1 MIRLAAENDF
11 SAFSACSHPAV
22 TDGAVRIRSWHV
34 AYGTQTRFLSSFTDG
49 RGTFLSVMD
58 GFAVLADLTGEA
70 TDGAAVDEEWAA
82 FIAMHPD
89 IRRVRCAHAA
99 GERLAAAL
107 QAPVATGEVQRCDA
121 CPPSGRTDGLVPVR
135 TVRAEGVYRLLC
147 DVFPDGALPPFDAFY
162 VDLSHRL
169 RHGLCRI
176 AAVEDPP
183 GTPLA
188 CAMTV
193 AEAPDAV
200 VIGAVATAPQRRR
213 RGYASSCIRA
223 LLAEDARPA
232 LIAPNDDAAARLYRS
247 LGFSPCGGW
256 AELSFPGK

>member
-1 MIRLAAENDF
+1 MIRLAAEADF
-11 SAFSACSHPAV
+11 SACARPSA
-22 TDGAVRIRSWHV
+22 TDGAVRIRSWHA
-34 AYGTQTRFLSSFTDG
+34 AYGAQTRFLSSFTDG

-58 GFAVLADLTGEA
+58 GLAVFADLTGDA
-70 TDGAAVDEEWAA
+70 IGGAAVDEEWAA

-89 IRRVRCAHAA
+89 IRRVRCARAA
-99 GERLAAAL
+99 GERLAAA
-107 QAPVATGEVQRCDA
+107 QHVPVTAGDVLRCA
-121 CPPSGRTDGLVPVR
+121 VCPPAGQTDGPVPVR

-213 RGYASSCIRA
+213 RGYASACIRA

>member
-1 MIRLAAENDF
+1 MIRLAAETDF

-22 TDGAVRIRSWHV
+22 TDGAVRIRSWHA

-147 DVFPDGALPPFDAFY
+147 DAFPDGALPPFDAFY

-213 RGYASSCIRA
+213 RGYASACIRA

-247 LGFSPCGGW
+247 LGFSPYGGW

>member
-1 MIRLAAENDF
+1 MIRLAAETDF

-22 TDGAVRIRSWHV
+22 TDGAVRIRSWHA

-107 QAPVATGEVQRCDA
+107 QAPVTAGEVQRCDA

-147 DVFPDGALPPFDAFY
+147 DAFPDGALPPFDAFY

-213 RGYASSCIRA
+213 RGYASACIRA

>member
-1 MIRLAAENDF
+1 MIRLAADADF
-11 SAFSACSHPAV
+11 SACARPAA
-22 TDGAVRIRSWHV
+22 TDGAVRIRSWYV
-34 AYGTQTRFLSSFTDG
+34 AYGAQTRFLSSFTDG

-58 GFAVLADLTGEA
+58 GFAVLADLTGDA
-70 TDGAAVDEEWAA
+70 IGGAAVDEEWAA

-89 IRRVRCAHAA
+89 IRRVRCARAA
-99 GERLAAAL
+99 GEQLAAAL
-107 QAPVATGEVQRCDA
+107 QAPVTAGNVLRCA
-121 CPPSGRTDGLVPVR
+121 VCPPAGQTDGPVPVR

-147 DVFPDGALPPFDAFY
+147 AAFPDGALPPFDAFY

-176 AAVEDPP
+176 AAIEDPP
-183 GTPLA
+183 GTPVA
-188 CAMTV
+188 CAMNV

-200 VIGAVATAPQRRR
+200 VIGAVATAPQHRR
-213 RGYASSCIRA
+213 RGYASACIRA

-232 LIAPNDDAAARLYRS
+232 LIAPADDAAARLYRS

-256 AELSFPGK
+256 AEFSFPGK

>member
-1 MIRLAAENDF
+1 MIRLAAEADF
-11 SAFSACSHPAV
+11 SACARPAA
-22 TDGAVRIRSWHV
+22 TDGAVRIRSWYA
-34 AYGTQTRFLSSFTDG
+34 AYGAQTRFLSSFTDG

-58 GFAVLADLTGEA
+58 GFSVLADLTGDA
-70 TDGAAVDEEWAA
+70 IDGAAVDDEWAA

-89 IRRVRCAHAA
+89 IRRVRCARAA
-99 GERLAAAL
+99 GERLAATL
-107 QAPVATGEVQRCDA
+107 QAPVTAGDVLRCA
-121 CPPSGRTDGLVPVR
+121 VCPPAGQTDGPVPVR
-135 TVRAEGVYRLLC
+135 TVRAEGIYRLLC
-147 DVFPDGALPPFDAFY
+147 DAFPDGALPPFDAFY

-176 AAVEDPP
+176 AAIEDPP
-183 GTPLA
+183 GTPVA

-200 VIGAVATAPQRRR
+200 VIGAVATAPQHRR
-213 RGYASSCIRA
+213 RGYASACIRA

-232 LIAPNDDAAARLYRS
+232 LIAPADDAAARLYRS
-247 LGFSPCGGW
+247 LGFSPYSGW

>member
-1 MIRLAAENDF
+1 MIRLAAEADF
-11 SAFSACSHPAV
+11 SACARPAA
-22 TDGAVRIRSWHV
+22 TDGAVRIRSWHA
-34 AYGTQTRFLSSFTDG
+34 AYGAQTRFLSSFTDG

-58 GFAVLADLTGEA
+58 GFSVLADLTGDA
-70 TDGAAVDEEWAA
+70 IGGAAVDEEWAA

-89 IRRVRCAHAA
+89 IRRVRCTRAA
-99 GERLAAAL
+99 GERLAAA
-107 QAPVATGEVQRCDA
+107 QHVPVTAGEVLRCA
-121 CPPSGRTDGLVPVR
+121 VCPAGGQTDGPVPVR
-135 TVRAEGVYRLLC
+135 NVRAEGVYRLLC
-147 DVFPDGALPPFDAFY
+147 DAFPDGALPPFDAFY

-176 AAVEDPP
+176 AAIEDPP
-183 GTPLA
+183 GTPVA

-200 VIGAVATAPQRRR
+200 VIGAVATAPQHRKK
-213 RGYASSCIRA
+213 GYASACIRA

-232 LIAPNDDAAARLYRS
+232 LIAPADDAAAQLYRS

-256 AELSFPGK
+256 AEFSFPGK

>member
-1 MIRLAAENDF
+1 MIRLAAEGD
-11 SAFSACSHPAV
+11 FSACSCPAA
-22 TDGAVRIRSWHV
+22 TDGAVRIRSWHA
-34 AYGTQTRFLSSFTDG
+34 AYGAQTQFLSSFTDG

-58 GFAVLADLTGEA
+58 GCAVLADLIGGSP
-70 TDGAAVDEEWAA
+70 DGAAVDEEWAA
-82 FIAMHPD
+82 FIAMPPD
-89 IRRVRCAHAA
+89 IRRVRCARAA

-107 QAPVATGEVQRCDA
+107 HVPVTAGKMLRCGA
-121 CPPSGRTDGLVPVR
+121 CPPAGRPDGPVPVR

-147 DVFPDGALPPFDAFY
+147 GAFPDGALPPFDAFY

-183 GTPLA
+183 GTPVS

-200 VIGAVATAPQRRR
+200 VIGAVATAPQHRR
-213 RGYASSCIRA
+213 RGYASACIRA

-232 LIAPNDDAAARLYRS
+232 LIAPSGDAAARLYRS
-247 LGFSPCGGW
+247 LGFLPFGGW